1 MFVVRPF
8 GVGTEDGLI
17 RVRQG
22 VGLLADENLQ
32 GGVCS
37 IKVPARAPAGSK
49 DEELTEGDVIALAD
63 LPTCRPPASGWAIF
77 HQEGLVVL
85 LFQDPIDV
93 VPFEECVFPL

>member
-1 MFVVRPF
+1 MFEVRPF
-8 GVGTEDGLI
+8 GVGTEDGLR
-17 RVRQG
+17 RVRRG
-22 VGLLADENLQ
+22 VGLLVDEDLE
-32 GGVCS
+32 GGERS

-85 LFQDPIDV
+85 RRQDPPHV
-93 VPFEECVFPL
+93 PPFEECVFPL